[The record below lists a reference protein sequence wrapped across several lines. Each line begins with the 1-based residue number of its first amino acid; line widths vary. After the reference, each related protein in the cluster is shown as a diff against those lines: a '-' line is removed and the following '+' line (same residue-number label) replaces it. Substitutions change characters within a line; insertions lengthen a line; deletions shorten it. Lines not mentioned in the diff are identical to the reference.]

1 MKFIRE
7 GIDQVLTDSKLE
19 YILYDLKKK
28 IVKNKELSII
38 LKLPS

>member
-19 YILYDLKKK
+19 YILYDLKK

>member
-19 YILYDLKKK
+19 YILYDLKKINSEK
-28 IVKNKELSII
+28 
-38 LKLPS
+38 